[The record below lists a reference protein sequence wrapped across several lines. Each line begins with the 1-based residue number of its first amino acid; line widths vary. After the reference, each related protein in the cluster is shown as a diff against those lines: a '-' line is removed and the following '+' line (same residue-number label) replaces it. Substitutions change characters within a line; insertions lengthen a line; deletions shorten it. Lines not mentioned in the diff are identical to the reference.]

1 MPPRPILST
10 MRYLP
15 SVLPTIG
22 AAKDSTV
29 EWRMGHARRTA
40 VALVLL
46 LATAHAAQAKTFGW
60 KATGKG
66 GAHKVR
72 VAGKSFGR
80 SVHVP
85 GP

>member
-1 MPPRPILST
+1 
-10 MRYLP
+10 
-15 SVLPTIG
+15 
-22 AAKDSTV
+22 
-29 EWRMGHARRTA
+29 MGHARRTA